1 MVSDC
6 GDQVYVQIRLQTLR
20 PKVLAKMFE
29 FQRLNCA
36 FQVGNLATLKD
47 KSYSACLK
55 SKVKAEPR
63 NLRHKNLAKRM
74 ASDCGKDLQR
84 LNCGFP
90 GGNLAATKI
99 LVKCTST
106 SIKSKH
112 TSPHVSWNSIARFKL
127 EFKFLF
133 FFSLSYAQDQLIS
146 LPLKNDKIDTP
157 LEDQLQLHFGWYFP
171 SWIGLA
177 SVGHSIKWH
186 GQYLWH
192 RKR

>member
-20 PKVLAKMFE
+20 LKVLAKMFQ

-90 GGNLAATKI
+90 GGNLAATKL

-112 TSPHVSWNSIARFKL
+112 TSTHVSWNTKARFKTRIQVL
-127 EFKFLF
+127 TYIFCSRPIHKFTME
-133 FFSLSYAQDQLIS
+133 
-146 LPLKNDKIDTP
+146 KN
-157 LEDQLQLHFGWYFP
+157 EDRYP
-171 SWIGLA
+171 IGR
-177 SVGHSIKWH
+177 SVAAPF
-186 GQYLWH
+186 
-192 RKR
+192 